1 MIRKKIIRRVVRL
14 DGIVQAERPERKA
27 FSTDD
32 WFVGVP
38 VAGCLTGLG
47 LHGIVFQKIF
57 VSHSTRSPGPG
68 AKGDGILYFGQT
80 AQVIGI
86 IFVLVGVFMS
96 TKVVFAD
103 NLSRRWRIIH
113 FIASVVIAIFFF
125 SVGGQRL

>member
-1 MIRKKIIRRVVRL
+1 MGFFI
-14 DGIVQAERPERKA
+14 
-27 FSTDD
+27 
-32 WFVGVP
+32 
-38 VAGCLTGLG
+38 
-47 LHGIVFQKIF
+47 
-57 VSHSTRSPGPG
+57 
-68 AKGDGILYFGQT
+68 FGQT
-80 AQVIGI
+80 AQVIGV

>member
-1 MIRKKIIRRVVRL
+1 M
-14 DGIVQAERPERKA
+14 
-27 FSTDD
+27 
-32 WFVGVP
+32 GVP

-68 AKGDGILYFGQT
+68 PKGDGILYFGQT
-80 AQVIGI
+80 AQVIGV

>member
-14 DGIVQAERPERKA
+14 DGIVQAERPEGKA
-27 FSTDD
+27 FSADD
-32 WFVGVP
+32 WLVGVP

-57 VSHSTRSPGPG
+57 VSYSTRNPGRGP
-68 AKGDGILYFGQT
+68 KGDGSLYFGQT

-96 TKVVFAD
+96 TKFVFAD
-103 NLSRRWRIIH
+103 NLSRRWRIIY
-113 FIASVVIAIFFF
+113 FIARVVIAIFFF
-125 SVGGQRL
+125 SVGGQRP

>member
-1 MIRKKIIRRVVRL
+1 MIRKKIIRRVVRS

-32 WFVGVP
+32 WLVGVP

>member
-1 MIRKKIIRRVVRL
+1 MIRKKIIRRVVRS

-27 FSTDD
+27 FSADD
-32 WFVGVP
+32 WLVGVP

-68 AKGDGILYFGQT
+68 AKGDGVLYFGQT

>member
-1 MIRKKIIRRVVRL
+1 MIRKKIIRRVVRS

-27 FSTDD
+27 FSADD
-32 WFVGVP
+32 WLVGVP

-103 NLSRRWRIIH
+103 NLSRRWQIIH